1 MDVDFEF
8 TVARLAKI
16 ANTANTAN
24 TDTLSV
30 YGNSGTL
37 CPSTIAKQPVTLD
50 WLD

>member
-1 MDVDFEF
+1 MTEALPMDVDFEF

-16 ANTANTAN
+16 ANT
-24 TDTLSV
+24 DTSSV